1 MVVLA
6 TQHAEL
12 WAVARILR
20 KMRWITRLLRGA
32 RGTSAVQ
39 RLFVH
44 HHLGLGDSFTC
55 NGIVRRLARE
65 MGEGEVHLFAKECN
79 AANVRTLYRDEPRI
93 RIVPLPLARDKPV
106 GEGALVSTYLRAHG
120 VAPWEFVRIG
130 FNRMAA
136 IHRKFGRGISCDQ
149 AFYAQAGLPYESRF
163 SDFYLQRDMDAEE
176 AVYARLN
183 PSGEPYAFVDA
194 DPARGMLIP
203 TLETA
208 EGADRRLRRLYNDP
222 SVPLLQMG
230 LLLERATELHLC
242 ESSIRCL
249 VEAGSVFKLSTDALF
264 LHTFRGGIW
273 GANTRL
279 RWTQIGKGPTG
290 VSRPL
295 PYQED
300 ERQQRL
306 VQQATEWAVRK
317 WGRGPLR
324 SLLGNGRAA

>member
-1 MVVLA
+1 MCVTSNLM
-6 TQHAEL
+6 EWIRRL
-12 WAVARILR
+12 SLPRRRAVGRN
-20 KMRWITRLLRGA
+20 
-32 RGTSAVQ
+32 
-39 RLFVH
+39 RLFIY
-44 HHLGLGDSFTC
+44 HHLALGDSFTC
-55 NGIVRRLARE
+55 SPIVRRLASAL
-65 MGEGEVHLFAKECN
+65 GDGEVHLFAKECN
-79 AANVRTLYRDEPRI
+79 ASNIRMLYRDQPRI
-93 RIVPLPLARDKPV
+93 HIVPFPLARDKPV
-106 GEGALVSTYLRAHG
+106 GERNMIRAYLQAHRAQPHEC
-120 VAPWEFVRIG
+120 VQIG
-130 FNRMAA
+130 FRRMVE
-136 IHRKFGRGISCDQ
+136 IHREFGRGISCDQ
-149 AFYAQAGLPYESRF
+149 SYYVQAGVPYEVRF
-163 SDFYLQRDMDAEE
+163 SEFRLQRDIDAEE

-183 PSGEPYAFVDA
+183 PSDEPYAFVDA

-203 TLETA
+203 TLDTA

-279 RWTQIGKGPTG
+279 RWTQIGNGPTG

-295 PYQED
+295 SYQED
-300 ERQQRL
+300 VQQQRV

-317 WGRGPLR
+317 WGRCPLR
-324 SLLGNGRAA
+324 SLLANGRAA